1 MILPGIYANTLL
13 VLLNNR
19 AAPSRSHLR
28 ADYVS
33 SENQYAS
40 DGTSTANASSAAHWK
55 TAGTATPTPLMGRFD
70 YAASPVRRGYTP
82 DSIPI
87 GAFVA
92 APNALAE
99 DARRARSGSSA
110 RPSLGQQRN
119 LVSEWDDVSYKDGTR
134 WDDRGTASLDLGD
147 VEAREIF
154 QLIHSHVTDSPSF
167 AQSHPYGSAGTYTSW
182 AR

>member
-1 MILPGIYANTLL
+1 
-13 VLLNNR
+13 
-19 AAPSRSHLR
+19 
-28 ADYVS
+28 
-33 SENQYAS
+33 
-40 DGTSTANASSAAHWK
+40 
-55 TAGTATPTPLMGRFD
+55 MGKFD

-167 AQSHPYGSAGTYTSW
+167 VQSHPYGSAGTYTSW